1 MDYESAVTHR
11 TKSRPRYCASQL
23 HNAHCVSP
31 SGEVQLVVRPDDD
44 THLEVKLV
52 VRRARP
58 GAGRDRCWRVPNRG
72 CRASGRRAWVVV
84 LSPERFV
91 TNKLTPNWRRPP
103 APLEIEMDLSFPI
116 SIFVNAAPPA
126 VARAMRLRCGKG
138 MGDGATLFVY
148 LTFKGLRVAN
158 SSRAC
163 SMLRSGL
170 VRARERCRTL
180 SLS

>member
-1 MDYESAVTHR
+1 
-11 TKSRPRYCASQL
+11 
-23 HNAHCVSP
+23 
-31 SGEVQLVVRPDDD
+31 
-44 THLEVKLV
+44 
-52 VRRARP
+52 
-58 GAGRDRCWRVPNRG
+58 
-72 CRASGRRAWVVV
+72 
-84 LSPERFV
+84 
-91 TNKLTPNWRRPP
+91 
-103 APLEIEMDLSFPI
+103 MDLSFRNHFRVSN

-126 VARAMRLRCGKG
+126 VAMRLRCGKG

-170 VRARERCRTL
+170 VRARERCRATL